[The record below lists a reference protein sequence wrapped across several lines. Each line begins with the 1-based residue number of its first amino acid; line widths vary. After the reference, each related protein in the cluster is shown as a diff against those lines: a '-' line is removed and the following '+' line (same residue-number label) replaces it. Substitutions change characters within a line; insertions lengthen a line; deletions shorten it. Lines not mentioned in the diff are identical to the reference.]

1 MRQDDNPRSS
11 GAPFSDAGVGG
22 GFASTSVSDFDY
34 HIYSFQC
41 LGKLFFGLGNV
52 TRIPGYRRALVT

>member
-1 MRQDDNPRSS
+1 
-11 GAPFSDAGVGG
+11 VGG